1 MFTSIVIAQ
10 EKKLRKLGK
19 REIRLIHLR
28 KKSLLQDLLQRKS
41 YRYILSVY
49 EGSSLMF
56 NCNLSQA
63 AESEVGKEIEEAIK
77 FAENSPVPDKKELY
91 TTIYCDSDGLPV
103 RGCDPFTWGVHRPR
117 AAQAGGTS

>member
-1 MFTSIVIAQ
+1 
-10 EKKLRKLGK
+10 
-19 REIRLIHLR
+19 
-28 KKSLLQDLLQRKS
+28 
-41 YRYILSVY
+41 
-49 EGSSLMF
+49 MF

-77 FAENSPVPDKKELY
+77 FAENSPVPDEKELY
-91 TTIYCDSDGLPV
+91 TTVYCDSDGLPV